1 MPSDK
6 PRKRPRD
13 ASADVDTSAA
23 LDESSAFAAGSG
35 DESDGADDRFELAG
49 DGFSD
54 DDGAGDLLADV
65 VDEDVGDEAAG
76 RPDQLSTE
84 ALLEYKAK
92 ADRTGCVGP
101 SARATDLAASST
113 SRASRPAWVRRKS
126 AISCRSTASSVACF
140 SSTTSAVR

>member
-13 ASADVDTSAA
+13 ASADVDISAA
-23 LDESSAFAAGSG
+23 LNEGSAFAAGSE
-35 DESDGADDRFELAG
+35 DDSDGADDRFELAG

-54 DDGAGDLLADV
+54 DGGAEDLLAD
-65 VDEDVGDEAAG
+65 DAGPDMGDEAAAH
-76 RPDQLSTE
+76 PDQLSTE

-92 ADRTGCVGP
+92 ADRTGRVGP

-113 SRASRPAWVRRKS
+113 SRASRPAWDLPKS
-126 AISCRSTASSVACF
+126 GISCRSMASSVACS